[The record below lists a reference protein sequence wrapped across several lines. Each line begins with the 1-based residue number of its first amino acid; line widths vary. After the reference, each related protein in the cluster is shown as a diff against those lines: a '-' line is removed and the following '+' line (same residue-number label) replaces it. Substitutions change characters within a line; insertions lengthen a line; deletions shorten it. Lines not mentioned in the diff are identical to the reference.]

1 MKELNIKN
9 YQAWVLEAFDLDKV
23 VVDCGEELGDTW
35 NWEGRGEFESL
46 EYGPELLSLLDI
58 YFPDPSGLLLL
69 PPSCVYTEEVISNPD
84 KVATIQ
90 NPYGQPD
97 YDWKWRILKFIPE
110 NIPELQKATEEYIEQ
125 DARVDLKTWLEQE
138 SKN

>member
-9 YQAWVLEAFDLDKV
+9 YQAWVLEVFDLDKV

-46 EYGPELLSLLDI
+46 EYGSELISVLDI
-58 YFPDPSGLLLL
+58 YLPNPSGLLLL
-69 PPSCVYTEEVISNPD
+69 PFLSTYTEEIISNPD
-84 KVATIQ
+84 KVAVIQ
-90 NPYGQPD
+90 NPYGRPE
-97 YDWKWRILKFIPE
+97 YDWKWMILKFIPE
-110 NIPELQKATEEYIEQ
+110 NIPELQKATEEWMEQ
-125 DARVDLKTWLEQE
+125 DARVDLRTWLEQE